1 MVGDN
6 KSMDKESE
14 GKALIGRFIELRKKY
29 GPTQGKFGEKLGIS
43 DVSVS
48 KIESGKITLNDKHV
62 KLICGTLGVNEA
74 WLREGT
80 GPMFSEEIPG
90 QKQLLE
96 AFRQLSPDG
105 RKAAIKLIEALLD
118 SELERTF
125 DEGYKAGM
133 RGLAK
138 ETAPKQA
145 LGDTTKP
152 LEASQEAKP
161 TLDTEKGESP
171 SIGPSLEKDE
181 DTGS

>member
-1 MVGDN
+1 
-6 KSMDKESE
+6 MDKESE
-14 GKALIGRFIELRKKY
+14 SKTLIGRFIELRKKY

-48 KIESGKITLNDKHV
+48 KIESGKITLNEKHV
-62 KLICGTLGVNEA
+62 KLICGTLGINEA
-74 WLREGT
+74 WLKEGT

-125 DEGYKAGM
+125 DEGYRAGM
-133 RGLAK
+133 RGLTREK
-138 ETAPKQA
+138 VSKQA
-145 LGDTTKP
+145 PEDAIKP

-161 TLDTEKGESP
+161 EESP
-171 SIGPSLEKDE
+171 GIGPSPEKDGE
-181 DTGS
+181 TG